1 MRRPEYDPGPIHL
14 RLVVDQVALG
24 QAFLQR
30 IYYSPDNTRII
41 PSVLPALLSLHI
53 RRTGGL
59 KLERYKE
66 KYFYVY
72 ILKS

>member
-30 IYYSPDNTRII
+30 IYYSPDNTHII
-41 PSVLPALLSLHI
+41 PSVFPVLLSLLI
-53 RRTGGL
+53 RTGGL
-59 KLERYKE
+59 RLEGCKE